1 MKRFLKFFTGLGIFV
16 FAIGCV
22 ALLWLTKPEAGKKED
37 IVSLP
42 VVEVLPV
49 TVSSETFDIPSQGI
63 VKANR
68 RTMLA
73 SEVAGKV
80 EKVDALFELGSIVKK
95 GTTLVQVEPSNY
107 IAALAQ
113 AKSILADAESALAS
127 EQARADQGARDW
139 QKLGSGGKPSDLVLR
154 KPQLASAEAL
164 VESARAN
171 QEKARLDLER
181 TAIKAPFDAVIAST
195 STEVGSYLSP
205 GATVAEL
212 FETEPYEVHLP
223 LSVDEL
229 AFLQSDPDGN
239 LTGKATITAT
249 ASGITRTWTGKIV
262 RSSGEIDRATRSLHL
277 IVEIGAPTSTGGIV
291 MRPGLFVEAAVKGRE
306 IENVVAIPFRAFL
319 DLNRVVTVDPD
330 NKLRFR
336 NVTVLHR
343 EGDTV
348 YVTAGLSPGERVCL
362 TELPDMVE
370 GMSVEVKMV
379 SSDSDQPETTDEKP
393 STTRKP

>member
-1 MKRFLKFFTGLGIFV
+1 MKRFLKFFTGLGILA

-37 IVSLP
+37 LVSLP

-49 TVSSETFDIPSQGI
+49 TVASETFDIPSQGI
-63 VKANR
+63 VRANR

-80 EKVDALFELGSIVKK
+80 EEVDALFELGSIVKK
-95 GTTLVQVEPSNY
+95 GTTLLQVEPSNY

-113 AKSILADAESALAS
+113 AKSFLADAESALAS

-139 QKLGSGGKPSDLVLR
+139 RKLGSGGEPSDLVLR
-154 KPQLASAEAL
+154 KPQLASAKAL

-229 AFLQSDPDGN
+229 AFLQSDSEGN
-239 LTGKATITAT
+239 LVGEATLTAT
-249 ASGITRTWTGKIV
+249 ASGITRNWTGRII

-277 IVEIGAPTSTGGIV
+277 IVEIGSPTSAGGIV

-306 IENVVAIPFRAFL
+306 IENVIAIPFRAFL

-370 GMSVEVKMV
+370 GMSVEVKTV
-379 SSDSDQPETTDEKP
+379 SADSDEPERAAEKP

>member
-1 MKRFLKFFTGLGIFV
+1 MKRFLKFFTGLGILA

-22 ALLWLTKPEAGKKED
+22 ALLWLTRPEAGKKED
-37 IVSLP
+37 LVSLP

-49 TVSSETFDIPSQGI
+49 TVASETFDIPSQGI
-63 VKANR
+63 VRANR

-80 EKVDALFELGSIVKK
+80 EEVDALFELGSIVKK
-95 GTTLVQVEPSNY
+95 GTTLLQVEPSNY

-113 AKSILADAESALAS
+113 AKSFLADAESALAS

-139 QKLGSGGKPSDLVLR
+139 RKLGSGGEPSDLVLR
-154 KPQLASAEAL
+154 KPQLASAKAL

-229 AFLQSDPDGN
+229 AFLQSDSEGN
-239 LTGKATITAT
+239 LVGEATLTAT
-249 ASGITRTWTGKIV
+249 ASGITRNWTGKII

-277 IVEIGAPTSTGGIV
+277 IVEIGSPTSAGGIV

-306 IENVVAIPFRAFL
+306 IENVIAIPFRAFL

-370 GMSVEVKMV
+370 GMSVEVKTV
-379 SSDSDQPETTDEKP
+379 SADSDAPERAAEKP

>member
-1 MKRFLKFFTGLGIFV
+1 MKRFFKFFLGIGIFL

-22 ALLWLTKPEAGKKED
+22 ALLWITKPEAGKNED
-37 IVSLP
+37 VISLP

-49 TVSSETFDIPSQGI
+49 TVRSQTFDIPSQGI

-95 GTTLVQVEPSNY
+95 GTTLVQVESSNY
-107 IAALAQ
+107 VAALAQ
-113 AKSILADAESALAS
+113 AKSTLADAESALAS

-139 QKLGSGGKPSDLVLR
+139 RQLGNGGEPSDLVLR
-154 KPQLASAEAL
+154 KPQLASAKARA
-164 VESARAN
+164 ESALAN
-171 QEKARLDLER
+171 QQKAERDLEQ
-181 TAIKAPFDAVIAST
+181 TAIKAPFDAVISST
-195 STEVGSYLSP
+195 STEVGSYLTP

-229 AFLQSDPDGN
+229 AFLRSDAKGN
-239 LTGKATITAT
+239 LVGEATITAT
-249 ASGITRTWTGKIV
+249 ASGVTRTWPGKVV
-262 RSSGEIDRATRSLHL
+262 RTSGEIDNATRSLHL
-277 IVEIGAPTSTGGIV
+277 IVEIGGTSSTGGIV

-306 IENVVAIPFRAFL
+306 IENVIAIPFRAFL
-319 DLNRVVTVDPD
+319 DLDRVVTVDPD

-343 EGDTV
+343 EGNTV
-348 YVTAGLSPGERVCL
+348 YVSAGLSPGENVCL

-370 GMSVEVKMV
+370 GMSVDIKVV
-379 SSDSDQPETTDEKP
+379 ATDSEESETAPDKP

>member
-1 MKRFLKFFTGLGIFV
+1 MKRFFKFFLGIGILL
-16 FAIGCV
+16 FAVGCV
-22 ALLWLTKPEAGKKED
+22 ALLWITKPEAGKNED
-37 IVSLP
+37 VISLP

-49 TVSSETFDIPSQGI
+49 TVRSQTFDIPSQGI

-80 EKVDALFELGSIVKK
+80 EEVDALFELGSVVRK

-113 AKSILADAESALAS
+113 AKSTLADAESALAS
-127 EQARADQGARDW
+127 EKARADQGARDW
-139 QKLGSGGKPSDLVLR
+139 RKLGSGGEPSDLVLR
-154 KPQLASAEAL
+154 KPQLASAEARA
-164 VESARAN
+164 ESARAAV
-171 QEKARLDLER
+171 QKAELDLER
-181 TAIKAPFDAVIAST
+181 TSIKAPFNAVIAST

-229 AFLQSDPDGN
+229 AFLQSDAKGN
-239 LTGKATITAT
+239 LVGEATISAT
-249 ASGITRTWTGKIV
+249 ASGITRTWPGKVI
-262 RSSGEIDRATRSLHL
+262 RTSGEIDRATRSLHL
-277 IVEIGAPTSTGGIV
+277 IVEIGAQPSNGGIV
-291 MRPGLFVEAAVKGRE
+291 MRPGLFVEAAIKGRE
-306 IENVVAIPFRAFL
+306 IENVIAIPFRAFL
-319 DLNRVVTVDPD
+319 DLDRVVTVDPD

-336 NVTVLHR
+336 NVKVLHR

-348 YVTAGLSPGERVCL
+348 YVTEGLSPGENVCL

-370 GMSVEVKMV
+370 GMSVEIKTVTA
-379 SSDSDQPETTDEKP
+379 DSQETETAPDKP
-393 STTRKP
+393 ITTQKP